1 MADSFSQ
8 LAHRMMYTSAHQLMT
23 THAREEGS
31 GNTAF
36 VYWLARI
43 HPVVTEI
50 PYCDDKLHVCCEA

>member
-50 PYCDDKLHVCCEA
+50 PYCDD